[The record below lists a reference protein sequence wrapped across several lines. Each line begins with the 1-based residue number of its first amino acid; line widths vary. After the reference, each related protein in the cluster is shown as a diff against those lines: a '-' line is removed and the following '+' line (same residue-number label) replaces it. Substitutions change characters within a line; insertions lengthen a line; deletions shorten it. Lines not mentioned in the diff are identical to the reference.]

1 MVILCF
7 FPDVFEK
14 WYTYWEFFHRRDIFK
29 THLQV
34 LVFRF
39 FKNVRKW
46 HEISMGKYVFKL
58 KIHMEKI
65 MKMMIYMGNSDV
77 KKVEF
82 SWKKTCFRTWIY
94 KWWFLCVPK
103 TKVFAYVKWSKHF
116 QKRLFKTNISSTLQD
131 IFLRFWVKK
140 RLYIVKRPKNHPKM
154 TSQNRSP
161 FAHRTFS
168 FVFRA

>member
-1 MVILCF
+1 MVIF
-7 FPDVFEK
+7 SDVFEK
-14 WYTYWEFFHRRDIFK
+14 WCTYWEFFHKRNIFK
-29 THLQV
+29 THIQV
-34 LVFRF
+34 VVFRF

-46 HEISMGKYVFKL
+46 PEISMGKYVFKL

-82 SWKKTCFRTWIY
+82 PWKKTCFRTWIY

-116 QKRLFKTNISSTLQD
+116 QKQLFKTNISSTLQKNFPS
-131 IFLRFWVKK
+131 FLSQKTIIHREKTK
-140 RLYIVKRPKNHPKM
+140 ESYKND
-154 TSQNRSP
+154 
-161 FAHRTFS
+161 FS
-168 FVFRA
+168 KPVSVCP